1 MIKNALRDEGK
12 NCAPFWKDVSGGKL
26 NLSQAREH
34 NENMSLS
41 LPRIVTLIE
50 GMEARKEKGF
60 RVSPQTAPLIIEA
73 LRLYAR
79 APVGEPASY
88 KVERWD
94 WRGDRV
100 QETVATATLVMIGHA
115 AFHAAVEQYPG
126 ASLTLRQGARVILKS
141 PE

>member
-26 NLSQAREH
+26 DLSQAREH

-60 RVSPQTAPLIIEA
+60 RVSPQTAPLTIEA

-79 APVGEPASY
+79 APIGEPARY